1 MTMEIPKEAR
11 KEAIASIERCW
22 AISPGRRRQNLAAP
36 TAWAKKNPPASA
48 GQEVISGGDSKS
60 LTAPC
65 Q

>member
-36 TAWAKKNPPASA
+36 TAWAKKTRRRRR
-48 GQEVISGGDSKS
+48 VKKLS
-60 LTAPC
+60 LEETPSP
-65 Q
+65 